1 MNLFWIPG
9 SRRLSLRFL
18 AWHLLGVSMSNRL
31 QDVHDSIE
39 DARTALALYDKY
51 VELEAEGALDD
62 TVQQLYEIG
71 RDTNWEV
78 HDEPVEAPVQY
89 GA

>member
-1 MNLFWIPG
+1 
-9 SRRLSLRFL
+9 
-18 AWHLLGVSMSNRL
+18 MSNRL
-31 QDVHDSIE
+31 QDTHDSIE

-51 VELEAEGALDD
+51 VELEAEGSLDD
-62 TVQQLYEIG
+62 MVQQLYEIG

>member
-1 MNLFWIPG
+1 MVPVAPTLPPVGTVFQ
-9 SRRLSLRFL
+9 
-18 AWHLLGVSMSNRL
+18 V
-31 QDVHDSIE
+31 D
-39 DARTALALYDKY
+39 
-51 VELEAEGALDD
+51 VELKGWCCFR
-62 TVQQLYEIG
+62 VYEIG